1 MINGT
6 GDDDNGAGNDDN
18 DTGTYILKAKKFA
31 EPAFQSKKV
40 AGKSAGHFWA
50 ILGHSRAILGLFG
63 HVWATA
69 WHFWTNLRRVQIF
82 LGSRDSLLECMYW

>member
-31 EPAFQSKKV
+31 EPLFQSNKF
-40 AGKSAGHFWA
+40 A
-50 ILGHSRAILGLFG
+50 
-63 HVWATA
+63 
-69 WHFWTNLRRVQIF
+69 
-82 LGSRDSLLECMYW
+82 